1 MVKILIME
9 NTSKIELQF
18 IEKQKELFSQI
29 DLNNYVDINKIKT
42 VAGVDLAYWKENE
55 EEYACACIVVLDYNS
70 LEIIEEK
77 YTVGTIEVPYIPG
90 CLAFREFELVQK
102 TVDLLEHEIDL
113 YFFDGNGYLHPRHM
127 GLATYAGIVLNKPS
141 IGVAKTYFKVE
152 NVEYTEPENEK
163 FSQTNIIINNEIYG
177 RVLITQKD
185 VKPIFLSIGNKINI
199 ETATEVV
206 KHFVDKKSHIPLPT
220 RYADI
225 MTHEVRKNFLQKDL
239 KNLSSKVL

>member
-1 MVKILIME
+1 ME

-77 YTVGTIEVPYIPG
+77 YTVGKIEVPYIPG

-177 RVLITQKD
+177 RVLRTQKD
-185 VKPIFLSIGNKINI
+185 VKPIFYRLEIKSI
-199 ETATEVV
+199 
-206 KHFVDKKSHIPLPT
+206 
-220 RYADI
+220 
-225 MTHEVRKNFLQKDL
+225 
-239 KNLSSKVL
+239 

>member
-77 YTVGTIEVPYIPG
+77 YTVGKIEVPYIPG

-220 RYADI
+220 RLADI
-225 MTHEVRKNFLQKDL
+225 MTHEIRKKYI
-239 KNLSSKVL
+239 